1 MAVTSGAPSKM
12 SLSVSG
18 SIVSGD
24 GDELRVVA
32 GKVSR
37 RSAERY
43 LEFVVPSADLT
54 VRASW
59 KPRDAKGRARDDA
72 MPLALAIN
80 GSKPVDV
87 VARAGKL
94 YRRDERGTST
104 KPFEDER
111 LGELG
116 RVLLAIKLKNEP
128 PDFATFSA
136 PAQAKVPPGAKPFGF
151 FTWTGCVADVTG
163 AGAGIGGAAG
173 GVAGSIS
180 GGAAG
185 GVGAVPGGL
194 AGAGTGMVV
203 GGAIGATVGLGAC
216 TAAEIYDWLWT

>member
-1 MAVTSGAPSKM
+1 MDARVTSAHDVATLCRGARRHLETKDDRAYARLQLQRAEASMAVTSGAPSKM

-116 RVLLAIKLKNEP
+116 RVLLAIK
-128 PDFATFSA
+128 
-136 PAQAKVPPGAKPFGF
+136 
-151 FTWTGCVADVTG
+151 
-163 AGAGIGGAAG
+163 
-173 GVAGSIS
+173 
-180 GGAAG
+180 
-185 GVGAVPGGL
+185 
-194 AGAGTGMVV
+194 
-203 GGAIGATVGLGAC
+203 
-216 TAAEIYDWLWT
+216 